1 MQLQIPRLTSSL
13 REPFDVDRAYLQR
26 KIILQSHKSR
36 SSANSLEESDLAKKI
51 VYGWDEASFEVRQAY
66 KQFAG
71 AVGELIDG
79 EVVSEEFCE
88 VALAVYHLFGKPA
101 EEDNNGRR
109 FTEKK
114 LELQKLL
121 DHAISDASLQKVAS
135 LAHRLSLL
143 QSNNEIRDRFVP
155 GNQVNGSA
163 DDVEFGANLVFRPPA
178 RFVVDV
184 SLEDG
189 ELWGEESALPFSL
202 LQEGGYDCSDTTKY
216 DSTADGKH
224 FDLRWLRNEC
234 DKIVKGSTSQLPQ
247 DELAMAICRVLDSE
261 KHGDEIAG
269 DLLDLVGE
277 GAFETVQD
285 LVSFIMLDAVG
296 VCSDCVGIDV
306 EVCSNCIG
314 KFLLPSQHR
323 KELVDAVHHGL
334 LVVKSDK
341 TATNSQSR
349 MPSYGTQVTVQT
361 ESERQIDKLRRKE
374 EKRSR
379 RGADYGLEDDFSAT
393 SFSSLLQASE
403 KRSPFDDLIGSGEG
417 SAATA
422 LPQGTVRKHYKGYE
436 EVIIPPTPTAPMK
449 PGEKLIEIKELDEIA
464 QAAFHGYKSLNRI
477 QSRIFQTTYH
487 TNENILVCAP
497 TGAGKTNIAMI
508 AVLHEIGQHFKDGYL
523 HKDEFKI
530 VYVAPMKALAAEV
543 TSTFSHRL
551 SPLNVTVKELTGDM
565 QLSKSELEETQM
577 IVTTPEKWDVITR
590 KSSDMS
596 LSKLVKLLI
605 IDEVHLLNDDRG
617 PVIEALVA
625 RTLRQV
631 ESTQTM
637 IRIVGL
643 SATLP
648 NYLEVAQFLRVNPDA
663 GLFFFDS
670 SYRPVPLAQQYIGI
684 SEHNFQARTNLLN
697 EICYNKVVDS
707 LRHGHQAM
715 VFVHSRKDT
724 GKTADKLVELA
735 QKNDELELFMND
747 THPQF
752 ELIKREVLKSRNKQ
766 VVQLFEHGIGVHHAG
781 MLRTD
786 RGLTERLFS
795 GGLLKVLVCTA
806 TLAWGVNLPAH
817 TVVIKGTQLYDAKAG
832 GWRDLGMLD
841 VMQIFGRAGR
851 PQFDKSGE
859 GIIITTHEKL
869 SYYLRLLTSQLPIES
884 QFISSLRDNLN
895 AEVVLGTV
903 TNVKEACAWLGYT
916 YLFIRMKMNPLAYG
930 IGWDEVIAD
939 PSLTSKQRS
948 LVADAARALDKA
960 KMMRFDEKSGNF
972 YCTELGRI
980 ASHFY
985 IRYSSVET
993 YNEMLRRHM
1002 NDSEVI
1008 DMVAHSSEFENIVVR
1023 DEEQNELENMVRTS
1037 CPLEV
1042 KGGPTNKHGKVS
1054 ILIQLYISRGSID
1067 SFSLISDAAY
1077 ISASLA
1083 RIMRALFEICLR
1095 RGWCEMSSFMLDYCK
1110 AVDRQIWPHQH
1121 PLRQFDKDI
1130 SPEILRKLEER
1141 GADLD
1146 RLLEM
1151 EEKDIGALIRY
1162 APGGRFLR
1170 VIWIEIS
1177 QVDLLIAPD
1186 FIWKDR
1192 FHGAA
1197 QHWWILVEDSEND
1210 HIYHSELFTLT
1221 KRMARAEPQK
1231 LSFTV
1236 PIFEPHPPQYYI
1248 RAVSDSWM
1256 HAEALYTISFHN
1268 LQLPEGRTS
1277 HTELLDLKPL
1287 PVTALGNKTYEALYK
1302 FSHFNPIQTQSFH
1315 VLYHMEENILL
1326 GAPTGSGKTISAELA
1341 MLHLFN
1347 TQPDMKVIYIAP
1359 LKAIVRERMND
1370 WRKRLV
1376 SQLGKK
1382 MVEMTGDYTPDLM
1395 ALLSADIIISTPE
1408 KWDGISRNWHSRSY
1422 VTKVGLMILDEIHLL
1437 GADRGPILEVQQGW
1451 WRKKR
1456 VRRGSP
1462 ETGEGLVSV
1471 AETDEG
1477 WRGVQKADRFR
1488 RRLIQGRN
1496 SKNTGPAKMPET
1508 GEGPASVAGDRRRPV
1523 IVSRMRY
1530 ISSQTERAVRFVG
1543 LSTAL
1548 ANAHDLADWLGV
1560 GEIGLFNFKPSVR
1573 PVPLEV
1579 HIQAKFLSSY
1589 YVMNEMLLPPV
1600 NSTITSYM
1608 TIIKCLESI
1617 TFIQG
1622 YPGKFY
1628 CPRMN
1633 SMNKPTYAA
1642 ICTHSP
1648 AKPVLIFVSS
1658 RRQTRLTALDLIQ
1671 FAASDEQPRQFLSV
1685 SEETLQMILSQVTDQ
1700 NLRHTLQFGI
1710 GLHHAGL
1717 NDKDRSLV
1725 EELFANNKIQAIINL
1740 LKNLSFLFG
1749 KNVLVCTSTLA
1760 WGVNLPA
1767 HLVIIKGTEFYDAK
1781 AKRYVDFPI
1790 TDILQMMGRAGRPQY
1805 DQHGKAVILVH
1816 DPKKSFYKKFLY
1828 EPFPVES
1835 SLREQL
1841 HNHINAEIVSGTIC
1855 HKEDAIHYLTWTYLF
1870 RRLMVNPAYY
1880 GLEDTGPGIV
1890 SSYLSSLVQ
1899 NTFEDLEDSG
1909 CVKMNE
1915 DSVEPM
1921 MLGSIASQYYLKYM
1935 TVSMFGSNIG
1945 PDTSLEV
1952 FLHILSGSS
1961 EYDELPVRHNE
1972 AHFSQ
1977 LELPITDYVTD
1988 LKSVLDQSIRIIQ
2001 AMIDICAN
2009 SGWLSS
2015 TITCMHLL
2023 QMVMQGLWFGSNTS
2037 LWMLPCMTD
2046 DLVGSLS
2053 RRGISN
2059 VQQLLDLPRSNLP
2072 ALIGSSNASR
2082 LYQDLDHFPRVQVRL
2097 KLQKKNPDDG
2107 KAMTLNIRLEKM
2119 NSHRK
2124 TSRAFTPR
2132 FPKLKD
2138 EAWWLVLGNTSTSEL
2153 YALKRVSFSDR
2164 LATHMEL
2171 PSTPNTIQGMK
2182 LILVSDCYLGFEQEH
2197 SMEELVEP

>member
-1 MQLQIPRLTSSL
+1 M
-13 REPFDVDRAYLQR
+13 
-26 KIILQSHKSR
+26 
-36 SSANSLEESDLAKKI
+36 
-51 VYGWDEASFEVRQAY
+51 
-66 KQFAG
+66 
-71 AVGELIDG
+71 ELIDG
-79 EVVSEEFCE
+79 EVQSEEFRE
-88 VALAVYHLFGKPA
+88 VALNVYRIFG
-101 EEDNNGRR
+101 EEESADSN
-109 FTEKK
+109 FTQKK
-114 LELQKLL
+114 SKLQKLIG
-121 DHAISDASLQKVAS
+121 HAVSDARLQKVAALS
-135 LAHRLSLL
+135 QRLYGL
-143 QSNNEIRDRFVP
+143 QPRNSGAALIVESHVI
-155 GNQVNGSA
+155 GSG
-163 DDVEFGANLVFRPPA
+163 DDLEFGADLAFQAPA
-178 RFVVDV
+178 RFLVDT

-189 ELWGEESALPFSL
+189 EMLGEESAAPLSMFHDGWYDHGDPGQNHSTTD
-202 LQEGGYDCSDTTKY
+202 GGN
-216 DSTADGKH
+216 
-224 FDLRWLRNEC
+224 FDLSWLRDAC
-234 DKIVKGSTSQLPQ
+234 DQIVGESTSQLSQ
-247 DELAMAICRVLDSE
+247 DDLPMAICRVLDSDKPGE
-261 KHGDEIAG
+261 EIAG
-269 DLLDLVGE
+269 DLLDLVGD
-277 GAFETVQD
+277 GAFEIVQD
-285 LVSFIMLDAVG
+285 L
-296 VCSDCVGIDV
+296 
-306 EVCSNCIG
+306 
-314 KFLLPSQHR
+314 LLHR
-323 KELVDAVHHGL
+323 KELVDAIHRGL
-334 LVVKSDK
+334 SLLKSDK
-341 TATNSQSR
+341 TASNTQSR
-349 MPSYGTQVTVQT
+349 MPSYGTQVTIQT
-361 ESERQIDKLRRKE
+361 ESAKQIDKLRRKE
-374 EKRSR
+374 EKRNR
-379 RGADYGLEDDFSAT
+379 RGTEHGVESDVSVA

-403 KRSPFDDLIGSGEG
+403 RKNPFDNLIGLGPGPHSL
-417 SAATA
+417 SVTA

-436 EVIIPPTPTAPMK
+436 EVIIPPTPTTEMK
-449 PGEKLIEIKELDEIA
+449 PGEKLIEIKELDDFA

-477 QSRIFQTTYH
+477 QSWIFQTVYY

-508 AVLHEIGQHFKDGYL
+508 SVLHEIGQHFKDGYL

-551 SPLNVTVKELTGDM
+551 SPLNMTVRELTGDM

-596 LSKLVKLLI
+596 LSMLVKLLI

-648 NYLEVAQFLRVNPDA
+648 NYLEVAQFLRVSPET

-684 SEHNFQARTNLLN
+684 SEQNFAARNDLLN
-697 EICYNKVVDS
+697 EICYKKVVDS
-707 LRHGHQAM
+707 LKQGHQAM

-724 GKTADKLVELA
+724 AKTAEKLVELA
-735 QKNDELELFMND
+735 RNNEDLELFRND
-747 THPQF
+747 EHPQF
-752 ELIKREVLKSRNKQ
+752 ALFKKEVIKSRNKDL
-766 VVQLFEHGIGVHHAG
+766 VELFGSGVGVHHAG
-781 MLRTD
+781 MLRAD

-817 TVVIKGTQLYDAKAG
+817 TVVIKGTQLYDPKAG

-859 GIIITTHEKL
+859 GIIITSHDKL
-869 SYYLRLLTSQLPIES
+869 AYYLRLLTSQLPIES
-884 QFISSLRDNLN
+884 QFISSLKDNLN
-895 AEVVLGTV
+895 AEVALGTV

-916 YLFIRMKMNPLAYG
+916 YLFIRMRQNPLAYG
-930 IGWDEVIAD
+930 IGWDEVIED
-939 PSLTSKQRS
+939 PSLSLKQRA
-948 LVADAARALDKA
+948 LVTDAARALDKA

-985 IRYSSVET
+985 IQYSSVET
-993 YNEMLRRHM
+993 YNELLRRHM

-1023 DEEQNELENMVRTS
+1023 EEEQNELEMLLRSS

-1042 KGGPTNKHGKVS
+1042 RGGPSNKHGKIS

-1067 SFSLISDAAY
+1067 TFSLVSDASY

-1095 RGWCEMSSFMLDYCK
+1095 RGWSEMSLFMLEYCK

-1121 PLRQFDKDI
+1121 PLRQFDKDL
-1130 SPEILRKLEER
+1130 SAEILRKLEER
-1141 GADLD
+1141 GYDLD
-1146 RLLEM
+1146 HLQEM
-1151 EEKDIGALIRY
+1151 EEKDIGTLIRY
-1162 APGGRFLR
+1162 APGGRLVKQYLGYFPLIQLSATVSPITR
-1170 VIWIEIS
+1170 TVLKL
-1177 QVDLLIAPD
+1177 DLLIIPE

-1197 QHWWILVEDSEND
+1197 QRWWILVEDSEND
-1210 HIYHSELFTLT
+1210 HIYHSELLTLT
-1221 KRMARAEPQK
+1221 KRMIRGEPHK

-1248 RAVSDSWM
+1248 RAVSDSWL
-1256 HAEALYTISFHN
+1256 HAESFYTISFHN
-1268 LQLPEGRTS
+1268 LALPEARTS

-1287 PVTALGNKTYEALYK
+1287 PVTSLGNKTYEALYS
-1302 FSHFNPIQTQSFH
+1302 FSHFNPIQTQIFH
-1315 VLYHMEENILL
+1315 ILYHSDNNVLL
-1326 GAPTGSGKTISAELA
+1326 GAPTGSGKTIAAELA
-1341 MLHLFN
+1341 MLRLFN

-1370 WRKRLV
+1370 WRKHLV
-1376 SQLGKK
+1376 SQLGKQ

-1422 VTKVGLMILDEIHLL
+1422 VTKVGLVILDEIHLL
-1437 GADRGPILEVQQGW
+1437 GADRGPILE
-1451 WRKKR
+1451 
-1456 VRRGSP
+1456 
-1462 ETGEGLVSV
+1462 
-1471 AETDEG
+1471 
-1477 WRGVQKADRFR
+1477 
-1488 RRLIQGRN
+1488 
-1496 SKNTGPAKMPET
+1496 
-1508 GEGPASVAGDRRRPV
+1508 V

-1548 ANAHDLADWLGV
+1548 ANASDLADWLGV

-1579 HIQAKFLSSY
+1579 HIQ
-1589 YVMNEMLLPPV
+1589 
-1600 NSTITSYM
+1600 
-1608 TIIKCLESI
+1608 
-1617 TFIQG
+1617 G
-1622 YPGKFY
+1622 YPGKYY

-1633 SMNKPTYAA
+1633 SMNKPAYAA

-1648 AKPVLIFVSS
+1648 TKPVIIFVSS

-1671 FAASDEQPRQFLSV
+1671 FAASDEHPRQFLTMT
-1685 SEETLQMILSQVTDQ
+1685 EEVLQMVLSQVTDQ

-1717 NDKDRSLV
+1717 NERDRSLV
-1725 EELFANNKIQAIINL
+1725 EELFANNKIQ
-1740 LKNLSFLFG
+1740 
-1749 KNVLVCTSTLA
+1749 VLVCTSTLA

-1767 HLVIIKGTEFYDAK
+1767 HLVIIKGTEYYDGK
-1781 AKRYVDFPI
+1781 AKRYADFPI

-1816 DPKKSFYKKFLY
+1816 EPKKSFYKKFLY

-1841 HNHINAEIVSGTIC
+1841 HEHINAEIVTGTIC
-1855 HKEDAIHYLTWTYLF
+1855 HKEDAMHYLTWTYLF

-1880 GLEDTGPGIV
+1880 GLENAEAETLN
-1890 SSYLSSLVQ
+1890 SYLSRLVQ
-1899 NTFEDLEDSG
+1899 TTFEDLEDSG
-1909 CVKMNE
+1909 CIKMDEEN
-1915 DSVEPM
+1915 VESM
-1921 MLGSIASQYYLKYM
+1921 VLGTIASQYYLSYM

-1945 PDTSLEV
+1945 PDTSLEM
-1952 FLHILSGSS
+1952 FLHILSGAS

-1972 AHFSQ
+1972 ENYNEALSGRVRYMVDKNGLDDPHVKANLLFQAHFSQ
-1977 LELPITDYVTD
+1977 LELPISDYVTD

-2009 SGWLSS
+2009 SGWLSAS
-2015 TITCMHLL
+2015 VNCMHLM
-2023 QMVMQGLWFGSNTS
+2023 QMVMQGLWFDKDSS
-2037 LWMLPCMTD
+2037 LWMLPCMNE
-2046 DLVGSLS
+2046 DLLQSL
-2053 RRGISN
+2053 RKGGIST
-2059 VQQLLDLPRSNLP
+2059 VQQLLDLPGAPLQ
-2072 ALIGSSNASR
+2072 AMIGNFPASR
-2082 LYQDLDHFPRVQVRL
+2082 FYQDLQNFPCIRMKLRVEKKDIDGRKSLSL
-2097 KLQKKNPDDG
+2097 KIK
-2107 KAMTLNIRLEKM
+2107 LEKT
-2119 NSHRK
+2119 NRK
-2124 TSRAFTPR
+2124 QNRSRAFTPR

-2153 YALKRVSFSDR
+2153 FALKRVSFTDH
-2164 LATHMEL
+2164 LVTHMEL
-2171 PSTPNTIQGMK
+2171 PSTLTSVQGMK
-2182 LILVSDCYLGFEQEH
+2182 LMLVSDCYIGFEQEH
-2197 SMEELVEP
+2197 SVEELIKSQQTEAGD

>member
-1 MQLQIPRLTSSL
+1 M
-13 REPFDVDRAYLQR
+13 
-26 KIILQSHKSR
+26 
-36 SSANSLEESDLAKKI
+36 
-51 VYGWDEASFEVRQAY
+51 
-66 KQFAG
+66 
-71 AVGELIDG
+71 ELIDG
-79 EVVSEEFCE
+79 EVQSEEFRE
-88 VALAVYHLFGKPA
+88 VALNAYRIFG
-101 EEDNNGRR
+101 EEESADSN
-109 FTEKK
+109 FTQKK
-114 LELQKLL
+114 SKLQKLIG
-121 DHAISDASLQKVAS
+121 HAVSDARLQKVAALS
-135 LAHRLSLL
+135 QRLYGL
-143 QSNNEIRDRFVP
+143 QPRNSGAALIVESH
-155 GNQVNGSA
+155 VNGSG
-163 DDVEFGANLVFRPPA
+163 DDLEFGADLAFQAPA
-178 RFVVDV
+178 RFLVDT

-189 ELWGEESALPFSL
+189 ELLGEESAAPLSMFHDGWYDHGDPGQNHSTTD
-202 LQEGGYDCSDTTKY
+202 GGN
-216 DSTADGKH
+216 
-224 FDLRWLRNEC
+224 FDLSWLRDAC
-234 DKIVKGSTSQLPQ
+234 DQIVGESTSQLSQ
-247 DELAMAICRVLDSE
+247 DDLPMAICRVLDSDKPGE
-261 KHGDEIAG
+261 EIAG
-269 DLLDLVGE
+269 DLLDLVGDS
-277 GAFETVQD
+277 AFEIVQD
-285 LVSFIMLDAVG
+285 LIL
-296 VCSDCVGIDV
+296 
-306 EVCSNCIG
+306 
-314 KFLLPSQHR
+314 HR
-323 KELVDAVHHGL
+323 KELVDAIHRGL
-334 LVVKSDK
+334 SLLKSDK
-341 TATNSQSR
+341 TASNSQSR
-349 MPSYGTQVTVQT
+349 MPSYGTQVTIQT
-361 ESERQIDKLRRKE
+361 ESAKQIDKLRRKE
-374 EKRSR
+374 EKRNR
-379 RGADYGLEDDFSAT
+379 RGTEHGVESDVAVA

-403 KRSPFDDLIGSGEG
+403 RKNPFDNLIGSGPG
-417 SAATA
+417 PHSLSVTA

-436 EVIIPPTPTAPMK
+436 EVIIPPTPTTEMK
-449 PGEKLIEIKELDEIA
+449 PGEKLIEIKELDDFA

-477 QSRIFQTTYH
+477 QSWIFQTVYY

-508 AVLHEIGQHFKDGYL
+508 SVLHEIGQHFKDGYL

-551 SPLNVTVKELTGDM
+551 SPLNMTVRELTGDM

-596 LSKLVKLLI
+596 LSMLVKLLI

-648 NYLEVAQFLRVNPDA
+648 NYLEVAQFLRVSPET

-684 SEHNFQARTNLLN
+684 SEQNFAARKDLLN
-697 EICYNKVVDS
+697 EICYKKVVDS
-707 LRHGHQAM
+707 LKQGHQAM

-724 GKTADKLVELA
+724 AKTAEKLVELA
-735 QKNDELELFMND
+735 RNNEDVELFRNDE
-747 THPQF
+747 HPQF
-752 ELIKREVLKSRNKQ
+752 ALFKKEVMKSRNKDL
-766 VVQLFEHGIGVHHAG
+766 VELFGSGVGVHHAG
-781 MLRTD
+781 MLRAD

-817 TVVIKGTQLYDAKAG
+817 TVVIKGTQLYDPKAG

-859 GIIITTHEKL
+859 GIIITSHEKL
-869 SYYLRLLTSQLPIES
+869 AYYLRLLTCQLPIES
-884 QFISSLRDNLN
+884 QFISSLKDNLN
-895 AEVVLGTV
+895 AEVALGTV

-916 YLFIRMKMNPLAYG
+916 YLFIRMRQNPLAYG
-930 IGWDEVIAD
+930 IGWDEVIED
-939 PSLTSKQRS
+939 PSLSLKQRA
-948 LVADAARALDKA
+948 LVTDAARALDKA

-985 IRYSSVET
+985 IQYSSVET
-993 YNEMLRRHM
+993 YNELLRRHM

-1023 DEEQNELENMVRTS
+1023 EEEQNELEMLLRSS

-1042 KGGPTNKHGKVS
+1042 RGGPSNKHGKIS

-1067 SFSLISDAAY
+1067 TFSLVSDASY

-1095 RGWCEMSSFMLDYCK
+1095 RGWSEMSLFMLEYCK

-1121 PLRQFDKDI
+1121 PLRQFDKDL
-1130 SPEILRKLEER
+1130 SAEILRKLEER
-1141 GADLD
+1141 GSDLD
-1146 RLLEM
+1146 HLQEM
-1151 EEKDIGALIRY
+1151 EEKDIGTLIRY
-1162 APGGRFLR
+1162 APGGRLVKQYLGYFPRIQLSATVSPITR
-1170 VIWIEIS
+1170 TVLKL
-1177 QVDLLIAPD
+1177 DLLIIPE

-1197 QHWWILVEDSEND
+1197 QRWWILVEDSEND
-1210 HIYHSELFTLT
+1210 HIYHSELLTLT
-1221 KRMARAEPQK
+1221 KRMIRGEPHK

-1248 RAVSDSWM
+1248 RAVSDSWL
-1256 HAEALYTISFHN
+1256 HAESFYTISFHN
-1268 LQLPEGRTS
+1268 LALPEARTS

-1287 PVTALGNKTYEALYK
+1287 PVTSLGNNTYEALYS
-1302 FSHFNPIQTQSFH
+1302 FSHFNPIQTQIFH
-1315 VLYHMEENILL
+1315 ILYHSDNNVLL
-1326 GAPTGSGKTISAELA
+1326 GAPTGSGKTIAAELA
-1341 MLHLFN
+1341 MLRLFS

-1370 WRKRLV
+1370 WRKHLV
-1376 SQLGKK
+1376 SQLGKQ

-1422 VTKVGLMILDEIHLL
+1422 VTKVGLVILDEIHLL
-1437 GADRGPILEVQQGW
+1437 GADRGPILE
-1451 WRKKR
+1451 
-1456 VRRGSP
+1456 
-1462 ETGEGLVSV
+1462 
-1471 AETDEG
+1471 
-1477 WRGVQKADRFR
+1477 
-1488 RRLIQGRN
+1488 
-1496 SKNTGPAKMPET
+1496 
-1508 GEGPASVAGDRRRPV
+1508 V

-1548 ANAHDLADWLGV
+1548 ANASDLADWLGV

-1579 HIQAKFLSSY
+1579 HIQ
-1589 YVMNEMLLPPV
+1589 
-1600 NSTITSYM
+1600 
-1608 TIIKCLESI
+1608 
-1617 TFIQG
+1617 G
-1622 YPGKFY
+1622 YPGKYY

-1633 SMNKPTYAA
+1633 SMNKPAYAA

-1648 AKPVLIFVSS
+1648 TKPVIIFVSS

-1671 FAASDEQPRQFLSV
+1671 FAASDEHPRQFLSMT
-1685 SEETLQMILSQVTDQ
+1685 EEVLQMVLSQVTDQ

-1717 NDKDRSLV
+1717 NERDRSLV
-1725 EELFANNKIQAIINL
+1725 EELFANNKIQ
-1740 LKNLSFLFG
+1740 
-1749 KNVLVCTSTLA
+1749 VLVCTSTLA

-1767 HLVIIKGTEFYDAK
+1767 HLVIIKGTEYYDGK

-1816 DPKKSFYKKFLY
+1816 EPKKSFYKKFLY

-1841 HNHINAEIVSGTIC
+1841 HEHINAEIVTGTIC
-1855 HKEDAIHYLTWTYLF
+1855 HKEDAMHYLTWTYLF

-1880 GLEDTGPGIV
+1880 GLENAEAETLN
-1890 SSYLSSLVQ
+1890 SYLSRLVQ
-1899 NTFEDLEDSG
+1899 TTFEDLEDSG
-1909 CVKMNE
+1909 CIKMDEEN
-1915 DSVEPM
+1915 VESM
-1921 MLGSIASQYYLKYM
+1921 VLGTIASQYYLSYM

-1945 PDTSLEV
+1945 PDTSLEM
-1952 FLHILSGSS
+1952 FLHILSGAS

-1972 AHFSQ
+1972 ENYNEALSGRVRYMVDKNGLDDPHVKANLLFQAHFSQ
-1977 LELPITDYVTD
+1977 LELPISDYVTD

-2009 SGWLSS
+2009 SGWLSAS
-2015 TITCMHLL
+2015 VNCMHLL
-2023 QMVMQGLWFGSNTS
+2023 QMVMQGLWFDKDSS
-2037 LWMLPCMTD
+2037 LWMLPCMNE
-2046 DLVGSLS
+2046 DLQQSL
-2053 RRGISN
+2053 RKRGIST
-2059 VQQLLDLPRSNLP
+2059 VQQLLDLPGATLQ
-2072 ALIGSSNASR
+2072 AMIGNFPASR
-2082 LYQDLDHFPRVQVRL
+2082 FYQDLQNFPCIRMKLRVEKKDIDGRKSLAL
-2097 KLQKKNPDDG
+2097 KIK
-2107 KAMTLNIRLEKM
+2107 LEKT
-2119 NSHRK
+2119 NRK
-2124 TSRAFTPR
+2124 QNRSRAFTPR

-2153 YALKRVSFSDR
+2153 YALKRVSFTDH
-2164 LATHMEL
+2164 LVTHMEL
-2171 PSTPNTIQGMK
+2171 PSTLTSVQGMK
-2182 LILVSDCYLGFEQEH
+2182 LMLVSDCYVGFEQEH
-2197 SMEELVEP
+2197 SVEELIKSQQTEAGD

>member
-1 MQLQIPRLTSSL
+1 M
-13 REPFDVDRAYLQR
+13 
-26 KIILQSHKSR
+26 
-36 SSANSLEESDLAKKI
+36 
-51 VYGWDEASFEVRQAY
+51 
-66 KQFAG
+66 
-71 AVGELIDG
+71 ELIDG
-79 EVVSEEFCE
+79 EVQSEEFRE
-88 VALAVYHLFGKPA
+88 VALNAYRIFG
-101 EEDNNGRR
+101 EEESADSN
-109 FTEKK
+109 FTQKK
-114 LELQKLL
+114 SKLQKLIG
-121 DHAISDASLQKVAS
+121 HAVSDARLQKVAALS
-135 LAHRLSLL
+135 QRLYGL
-143 QSNNEIRDRFVP
+143 QPRNSGAALIVESH
-155 GNQVNGSA
+155 VNGSG
-163 DDVEFGANLVFRPPA
+163 DDLEFGADLAFQAPA
-178 RFVVDV
+178 RFLVDT

-189 ELWGEESALPFSL
+189 ELLGEESAAPLSMFHDGWYDHGDPGQNHSTTD
-202 LQEGGYDCSDTTKY
+202 GGN
-216 DSTADGKH
+216 
-224 FDLRWLRNEC
+224 FDLSWLRDAC
-234 DKIVKGSTSQLPQ
+234 DQIVGESTSQLSQ
-247 DELAMAICRVLDSE
+247 DDLPMAICRVLDSDKPGE
-261 KHGDEIAG
+261 EIAG
-269 DLLDLVGE
+269 DLLDLVGDS
-277 GAFETVQD
+277 AFEIVQD
-285 LVSFIMLDAVG
+285 LIL
-296 VCSDCVGIDV
+296 
-306 EVCSNCIG
+306 
-314 KFLLPSQHR
+314 HR
-323 KELVDAVHHGL
+323 KELVDAIHRGL
-334 LVVKSDK
+334 SLLKSDK
-341 TATNSQSR
+341 TASNSQSR
-349 MPSYGTQVTVQT
+349 MPSYGTQVTIQT
-361 ESERQIDKLRRKE
+361 ESAKQIDKLRRKE
-374 EKRSR
+374 EKRNR
-379 RGADYGLEDDFSAT
+379 RGTEHGVESDVAVA

-403 KRSPFDDLIGSGEG
+403 RKNPFDNLIGSGPG
-417 SAATA
+417 PHSLSVTA

-436 EVIIPPTPTAPMK
+436 EVIIPPTPTTEMK
-449 PGEKLIEIKELDEIA
+449 PGEKLIEIKELDDFA

-477 QSRIFQTTYH
+477 QSWIFQTVYY

-508 AVLHEIGQHFKDGYL
+508 SVLHEIGQHFKDGYL

-551 SPLNVTVKELTGDM
+551 SPLNMTVRELTGDM

-596 LSKLVKLLI
+596 LSMLVKLLI

-648 NYLEVAQFLRVNPDA
+648 NYLEVAQFLRVSPET

-684 SEHNFQARTNLLN
+684 SEQNFAARKDLLN
-697 EICYNKVVDS
+697 EICYKKVVDS
-707 LRHGHQAM
+707 LKQGHQAM

-724 GKTADKLVELA
+724 AKTAEKLVELA
-735 QKNDELELFMND
+735 RNNEDVELFRNDE
-747 THPQF
+747 HPQF
-752 ELIKREVLKSRNKQ
+752 ALFKKEVMKSRNKDL
-766 VVQLFEHGIGVHHAG
+766 VELFGSGVGVHHAG
-781 MLRTD
+781 MLRAD

-817 TVVIKGTQLYDAKAG
+817 TVVIKGTQLYDPKAG

-859 GIIITTHEKL
+859 GIIITSHEKL
-869 SYYLRLLTSQLPIES
+869 AYYLRLLTCQLPIES
-884 QFISSLRDNLN
+884 QFISSLKDNLN
-895 AEVVLGTV
+895 AEVALGTV

-916 YLFIRMKMNPLAYG
+916 YLFIRMRQNPLAYG
-930 IGWDEVIAD
+930 IGWDEVIED
-939 PSLTSKQRS
+939 PSLSLKQRA
-948 LVADAARALDKA
+948 LVTDAARALDKA

-985 IRYSSVET
+985 IQYSSVET
-993 YNEMLRRHM
+993 YNELLRRHM

-1023 DEEQNELENMVRTS
+1023 EEEQNELEMLLRSS

-1042 KGGPTNKHGKVS
+1042 RGGPSNKHGKIS

-1067 SFSLISDAAY
+1067 TFSLVSDASY

-1095 RGWCEMSSFMLDYCK
+1095 RGWSEMSLFMLEYCK

-1121 PLRQFDKDI
+1121 PLRQFDKDL
-1130 SPEILRKLEER
+1130 SAEILRKLEER
-1141 GADLD
+1141 GSDLD
-1146 RLLEM
+1146 HLQEM
-1151 EEKDIGALIRY
+1151 EEKDIGTLIRY
-1162 APGGRFLR
+1162 APGGRLVKQYLGYFPRIQLSATVSPITR
-1170 VIWIEIS
+1170 TVLKL
-1177 QVDLLIAPD
+1177 DLLIIPE

-1197 QHWWILVEDSEND
+1197 QRWWILVEDSEND
-1210 HIYHSELFTLT
+1210 HIYHSELLTLT
-1221 KRMARAEPQK
+1221 KRMIRGEPHK

-1248 RAVSDSWM
+1248 RAVSDSWL
-1256 HAEALYTISFHN
+1256 HAESFYTISFHN
-1268 LQLPEGRTS
+1268 LALPEARTS

-1287 PVTALGNKTYEALYK
+1287 PVTSLGNNTYEALYS
-1302 FSHFNPIQTQSFH
+1302 FSHFNPIQTQIFH
-1315 VLYHMEENILL
+1315 ILYHSDNNVLL
-1326 GAPTGSGKTISAELA
+1326 GAPTGSGKTIAAELA
-1341 MLHLFN
+1341 MLRLFS

-1370 WRKRLV
+1370 WRKHLV
-1376 SQLGKK
+1376 SQLGKQ

-1422 VTKVGLMILDEIHLL
+1422 VTKVGLVILDEIHLL
-1437 GADRGPILEVQQGW
+1437 GADRGPILE
-1451 WRKKR
+1451 
-1456 VRRGSP
+1456 
-1462 ETGEGLVSV
+1462 
-1471 AETDEG
+1471 
-1477 WRGVQKADRFR
+1477 
-1488 RRLIQGRN
+1488 
-1496 SKNTGPAKMPET
+1496 
-1508 GEGPASVAGDRRRPV
+1508 V

-1548 ANAHDLADWLGV
+1548 ANASDLADWLGV

-1579 HIQAKFLSSY
+1579 HIQ
-1589 YVMNEMLLPPV
+1589 
-1600 NSTITSYM
+1600 
-1608 TIIKCLESI
+1608 
-1617 TFIQG
+1617 G
-1622 YPGKFY
+1622 YPGKYY

-1633 SMNKPTYAA
+1633 SMNKPAYAA

-1648 AKPVLIFVSS
+1648 TKPVIIFVSS

-1671 FAASDEQPRQFLSV
+1671 FAASDEHPRQFLSMT
-1685 SEETLQMILSQVTDQ
+1685 EEVLQMVLSQVTDQ

-1717 NDKDRSLV
+1717 NERDRSLV
-1725 EELFANNKIQAIINL
+1725 EELFANNKIQ
-1740 LKNLSFLFG
+1740 
-1749 KNVLVCTSTLA
+1749 VLVCTSTLA

-1767 HLVIIKGTEFYDAK
+1767 HLVIIKGTEYYDGK

-1816 DPKKSFYKKFLY
+1816 EPKKSFYKKFLY

-1841 HNHINAEIVSGTIC
+1841 HEHINAEIVTGTIC
-1855 HKEDAIHYLTWTYLF
+1855 HKEDAMHYLTWTYLF

-1880 GLEDTGPGIV
+1880 GLENAEAETLN
-1890 SSYLSSLVQ
+1890 SFLSRLVQ
-1899 NTFEDLEDSG
+1899 TTFEDLEDSG
-1909 CVKMNE
+1909 CIKMDEEN
-1915 DSVEPM
+1915 VESM
-1921 MLGSIASQYYLKYM
+1921 VLGTIASQYYLSYM

-1945 PDTSLEV
+1945 PDTSLEM
-1952 FLHILSGSS
+1952 FLHILSGAS

-1972 AHFSQ
+1972 ENYNEALSGRVRYMVDKNGLDDPHVKANLLFQAHFSQ
-1977 LELPITDYVTD
+1977 LELPISDYVTD

-2009 SGWLSS
+2009 SGWLSAS
-2015 TITCMHLL
+2015 VNCMHLL
-2023 QMVMQGLWFGSNTS
+2023 QMVMQGLWFDKDSS
-2037 LWMLPCMTD
+2037 LWMLPCMNE
-2046 DLVGSLS
+2046 DLQQSL
-2053 RRGISN
+2053 RKRGIST
-2059 VQQLLDLPRSNLP
+2059 VQQLLDLPGATLQ
-2072 ALIGSSNASR
+2072 AMIGNFPASR
-2082 LYQDLDHFPRVQVRL
+2082 FYQDLQNFPCIRMKLRVEKKDIDGRKSLAL
-2097 KLQKKNPDDG
+2097 KIK
-2107 KAMTLNIRLEKM
+2107 LEKT
-2119 NSHRK
+2119 NRK
-2124 TSRAFTPR
+2124 QNRSRAFTPR

-2153 YALKRVSFSDR
+2153 YALKRVSFTDH
-2164 LATHMEL
+2164 LVTHMEL
-2171 PSTPNTIQGMK
+2171 PSTLTSVQGMK
-2182 LILVSDCYLGFEQEH
+2182 LMLVSDCYIGFEQEH
-2197 SMEELVEP
+2197 SVEELIKSQQTEAGD

>member
-1 MQLQIPRLTSSL
+1 M
-13 REPFDVDRAYLQR
+13 
-26 KIILQSHKSR
+26 
-36 SSANSLEESDLAKKI
+36 
-51 VYGWDEASFEVRQAY
+51 
-66 KQFAG
+66 
-71 AVGELIDG
+71 ELIDG
-79 EVVSEEFCE
+79 EVQSEEFRE
-88 VALAVYHLFGKPA
+88 VALNVYRIFG
-101 EEDNNGRR
+101 EEESADSN
-109 FTEKK
+109 FTQKK
-114 LELQKLL
+114 SKLQKLIG
-121 DHAISDASLQKVAS
+121 HAVSDARLQKVAALS
-135 LAHRLSLL
+135 QRLYGL
-143 QSNNEIRDRFVP
+143 QPRNSGAALIVESH
-155 GNQVNGSA
+155 VNGSG
-163 DDVEFGANLVFRPPA
+163 DDLEFGADLAFQAPA
-178 RFVVDV
+178 RFLVDT

-189 ELWGEESALPFSL
+189 ELLGEESAAPLSMFHDGWYDHGDPGQNHSTTD
-202 LQEGGYDCSDTTKY
+202 GGN
-216 DSTADGKH
+216 
-224 FDLRWLRNEC
+224 FDLSWLRDAC
-234 DKIVKGSTSQLPQ
+234 DQIVGESTSQLSQ
-247 DELAMAICRVLDSE
+247 DDLPMAICRVLDSDKPGE
-261 KHGDEIAG
+261 EIAG
-269 DLLDLVGE
+269 DLLDLVGDS
-277 GAFETVQD
+277 AFEIVQD
-285 LVSFIMLDAVG
+285 LIL
-296 VCSDCVGIDV
+296 
-306 EVCSNCIG
+306 
-314 KFLLPSQHR
+314 HR
-323 KELVDAVHHGL
+323 KELVDAIHRGL
-334 LVVKSDK
+334 SLLKSDK
-341 TATNSQSR
+341 TASNSQSR
-349 MPSYGTQVTVQT
+349 MPSYGTQVTIQT
-361 ESERQIDKLRRKE
+361 ESAKQIDKLRRKE
-374 EKRSR
+374 EKRNR
-379 RGADYGLEDDFSAT
+379 RGTEHGVESDVAVA

-403 KRSPFDDLIGSGEG
+403 RKNPFDNLIGSGPG
-417 SAATA
+417 PHSLSVTA

-436 EVIIPPTPTAPMK
+436 EVIIPPTPTTEMK
-449 PGEKLIEIKELDEIA
+449 PGEKLIEIKELDDFA

-477 QSRIFQTTYH
+477 QSWIFQTVYY

-508 AVLHEIGQHFKDGYL
+508 SVLHEIGQHFKDGYL

-551 SPLNVTVKELTGDM
+551 SPLNMTVRELTGDM

-596 LSKLVKLLI
+596 LSMLVKLLI

-648 NYLEVAQFLRVNPDA
+648 NYLEVAQFLRVSPET

-684 SEHNFQARTNLLN
+684 SEQNFAARKDLLN
-697 EICYNKVVDS
+697 EICYKKVVDS
-707 LRHGHQAM
+707 LKQGHQAM

-724 GKTADKLVELA
+724 AKTAEKLVELA
-735 QKNDELELFMND
+735 RNNEDVELFRNDE
-747 THPQF
+747 HPQF
-752 ELIKREVLKSRNKQ
+752 ALFKKEVMKSRNKDL
-766 VVQLFEHGIGVHHAG
+766 VELFGSGVGVHHAG
-781 MLRTD
+781 MLRAD

-817 TVVIKGTQLYDAKAG
+817 TVVIKGTQLYDPKAG

-859 GIIITTHEKL
+859 GIIITSHEKL
-869 SYYLRLLTSQLPIES
+869 AYYLRLLTCQLPIES
-884 QFISSLRDNLN
+884 QFISSLKDNLN
-895 AEVVLGTV
+895 AEVALGTV

-916 YLFIRMKMNPLAYG
+916 YLFIRMRQNPLAYG
-930 IGWDEVIAD
+930 IGWDEVIED
-939 PSLTSKQRS
+939 PSLSLKQRA
-948 LVADAARALDKA
+948 LVTDAARALDKA

-985 IRYSSVET
+985 IQYSSVET
-993 YNEMLRRHM
+993 YNELLRRHM

-1023 DEEQNELENMVRTS
+1023 EEEQNELEMLLRSS

-1042 KGGPTNKHGKVS
+1042 RGGPSNKHGKIS

-1067 SFSLISDAAY
+1067 TFSLVSDASY

-1095 RGWCEMSSFMLDYCK
+1095 RGWSEMSLFMLEYCK

-1121 PLRQFDKDI
+1121 PLRQFDKDL
-1130 SPEILRKLEER
+1130 SAEILRKLEER
-1141 GADLD
+1141 GSDLD
-1146 RLLEM
+1146 HLQEM
-1151 EEKDIGALIRY
+1151 EEKDIGTLIRY
-1162 APGGRFLR
+1162 APGGRLVKQYLGYFPRIQLSATVSPITR
-1170 VIWIEIS
+1170 TVLKL
-1177 QVDLLIAPD
+1177 DLLIIPE

-1197 QHWWILVEDSEND
+1197 QRWWILVEDSEND
-1210 HIYHSELFTLT
+1210 HIYHSELLTLT
-1221 KRMARAEPQK
+1221 KRMIRGEPHK

-1248 RAVSDSWM
+1248 RAVSDSWL
-1256 HAEALYTISFHN
+1256 HAESFYTISFHN
-1268 LQLPEGRTS
+1268 LALPEARTS

-1287 PVTALGNKTYEALYK
+1287 PVTSLGNNTYEALYS
-1302 FSHFNPIQTQSFH
+1302 FSHFNPIQTQIFH
-1315 VLYHMEENILL
+1315 ILYHSDNNVLL
-1326 GAPTGSGKTISAELA
+1326 GAPTGSGKTIAAELA
-1341 MLHLFN
+1341 MLRLFS

-1370 WRKRLV
+1370 WRKHLV
-1376 SQLGKK
+1376 SQLGKQ

-1422 VTKVGLMILDEIHLL
+1422 VTKVGLVILDEIHLL
-1437 GADRGPILEVQQGW
+1437 GADRGPILEV
-1451 WRKKR
+1451 
-1456 VRRGSP
+1456 
-1462 ETGEGLVSV
+1462 
-1471 AETDEG
+1471 
-1477 WRGVQKADRFR
+1477 
-1488 RRLIQGRN
+1488 
-1496 SKNTGPAKMPET
+1496 
-1508 GEGPASVAGDRRRPV
+1508 

-1530 ISSQTERAVRFVG
+1530 ISSQTERTVRFVG

-1548 ANAHDLADWLGV
+1548 ANASDLADWLGV

-1579 HIQAKFLSSY
+1579 HIQ
-1589 YVMNEMLLPPV
+1589 
-1600 NSTITSYM
+1600 
-1608 TIIKCLESI
+1608 
-1617 TFIQG
+1617 G
-1622 YPGKFY
+1622 YPGKYY

-1633 SMNKPTYAA
+1633 SMNKPAYAA

-1648 AKPVLIFVSS
+1648 TKPVIIFVSS

-1671 FAASDEQPRQFLSV
+1671 FAASDEHPRQFLSMT
-1685 SEETLQMILSQVTDQ
+1685 EEVLQMVLSQVTDQ

-1717 NDKDRSLV
+1717 NERDRSLV
-1725 EELFANNKIQAIINL
+1725 EELFANNKIQ
-1740 LKNLSFLFG
+1740 
-1749 KNVLVCTSTLA
+1749 VLVCTSTLA

-1767 HLVIIKGTEFYDAK
+1767 HLVIIKGTEYYDGK

-1816 DPKKSFYKKFLY
+1816 EPKKSFYKKFLY

-1841 HNHINAEIVSGTIC
+1841 HEHINAEIVTGTIC
-1855 HKEDAIHYLTWTYLF
+1855 HKEDAMHYLTWTYLF

-1880 GLEDTGPGIV
+1880 GLENAEAETLN
-1890 SSYLSSLVQ
+1890 SYLSRLVQ
-1899 NTFEDLEDSG
+1899 TTFEDLEDSG
-1909 CVKMNE
+1909 CIKMDEEN
-1915 DSVEPM
+1915 VESM
-1921 MLGSIASQYYLKYM
+1921 VLGTIASQYYLSYM

-1945 PDTSLEV
+1945 PDTSLEM
-1952 FLHILSGSS
+1952 FLHILSGAS

-1972 AHFSQ
+1972 ENYNEALSGRVRYMVDKNGLDDPHVKANLLFQAHFSQ
-1977 LELPITDYVTD
+1977 LELPISDYVTD

-2009 SGWLSS
+2009 SGWLSAS
-2015 TITCMHLL
+2015 VNCMHLL
-2023 QMVMQGLWFGSNTS
+2023 QMVMQGLWFDKDSS
-2037 LWMLPCMTD
+2037 LWMLPCMNE
-2046 DLVGSLS
+2046 DLQQSL
-2053 RRGISN
+2053 RKRGIST
-2059 VQQLLDLPRSNLP
+2059 VQQLLDLPGATLQ
-2072 ALIGSSNASR
+2072 AMIGNFPASR
-2082 LYQDLDHFPRVQVRL
+2082 FYQDLQNFPCIRMKLRVEKKDIDGRKSLAL
-2097 KLQKKNPDDG
+2097 KIK
-2107 KAMTLNIRLEKM
+2107 LEKT
-2119 NSHRK
+2119 NRK
-2124 TSRAFTPR
+2124 QNRSRAFTPR

-2153 YALKRVSFSDR
+2153 YALKRVSFTDH
-2164 LATHMEL
+2164 LVTHMEL
-2171 PSTPNTIQGMK
+2171 PSTLTSVQGMK
-2182 LILVSDCYLGFEQEH
+2182 LMLVSDCYVGFEQEH
-2197 SMEELVEP
+2197 SVEELIKSQQTEAGD

>member
-1 MQLQIPRLTSSL
+1 MLFQLPRLTNAL
-13 REPFDVDRAYLQR
+13 REPFDADQAYLHR
-26 KIILQSHKSR
+26 KSILQNLNSR
-36 SSANSLEESDLAKKI
+36 STATSLEESELARKI
-51 VYGWDEASFEVRQAY
+51 VYQWDQASPELRQAY
-66 KQFAG
+66 KQFVG
-71 AVGELIDG
+71 AVVELMKG
-79 EVVSEEFCE
+79 EVVSEEFRE
-88 VALAVYHLFGKPA
+88 VAFSVYRLFSWTVVEG
-101 EEDNNGRR
+101 EEHRSIA
-109 FTEKK
+109 EKK
-114 LELQKLL
+114 LDLQKLVGY
-121 DHAISDASLQKVAS
+121 AVSDSLLSRVAS
-135 LAHRLSLL
+135 LAQRLYEL
-143 QSNNEIRDRFVP
+143 QNYHP
-155 GNQVNGSA
+155 GNETVSLQEMSNGTT
-163 DDVEFGANLVFRPPA
+163 DEVEFGSDLVFRPPA
-178 RFVVDV
+178 RFLIDV
-184 SLEDG
+184 SLEYSDLLV
-189 ELWGEESALPFSL
+189 EQDNAPSSSHES
-202 LQEGGYDCSDTTKY
+202 QYDHGS
-216 DSTADGKH
+216 SNFRESVSGVN
-224 FDLRWLRNEC
+224 FDLSWLRDAC
-234 DKIVKGSTSQLPQ
+234 DKIVRGSTSQLPR

-261 KHGDEIAG
+261 KPGDEIAG
-269 DLLDLVGE
+269 DLLDLVGD

-285 LVSFIMLDAVG
+285 LIM
-296 VCSDCVGIDV
+296 
-306 EVCSNCIG
+306 
-314 KFLLPSQHR
+314 HR
-323 KELVDAVHHGL
+323 KEIVDAVHHGL
-334 LVVKSDK
+334 HALKADK
-341 TATNSQSR
+341 MSPGGQSR
-349 MPSYGTQVTVQT
+349 TPSYAVQVTVQT

-374 EKRSR
+374 ERKHR
-379 RGADYGLEDDFSAT
+379 RGTNNGVEDDLSAV
-393 SFSSLLQASE
+393 SFSSLLHASE
-403 KRSPFDDLIGSGEG
+403 KKNIFEDLIGHGEG
-417 SAATA
+417 PNTLGPTA
-422 LPQGTVRKHYKGYE
+422 LPQGTIRKHYKGYE
-436 EVIIPPTPTAPMK
+436 EVIIPPTPTASMK
-449 PGEKLIEIKELDEIA
+449 PGERLIEIKELDDFA
-464 QAAFHGYKSLNRI
+464 QTAFHGYKSLNRI
-477 QSRIFQTTYH
+477 QSRIYHTTYNS
-487 TNENILVCAP
+487 NENILVCAP

-508 AVLHEIGQHFKDGYL
+508 AILHEIKNHFRDGYL

-551 SPLNVTVKELTGDM
+551 SPLNVTVRELTGDM
-565 QLSKSELEETQM
+565 QLSKNELEETQM

-596 LSKLVKLLI
+596 LSMLVKLLI

-631 ESTQTM
+631 ESTQSM

-648 NYLEVAQFLRVNPDA
+648 NYLEVAQFLRVNSDT

-684 SEHNFQARTNLLN
+684 SEHNFLARNELLN

-707 LRHGHQAM
+707 LKQGHQAM

-724 GKTADKLVELA
+724 VKTADKLVELA
-735 QKNDELELFMND
+735 GKSAESELFTNDE
-747 THPQF
+747 HPQY
-752 ELIKREVLKSRNKQ
+752 EILKREVFKSRNKE
-766 VVQLFEHGIGVHHAG
+766 VVQLFEHGIGIHHAG
-781 MLRTD
+781 MLRAD
-786 RGLTERLFS
+786 RNLTERLFS
-795 GGLLKVLVCTA
+795 QGLLKVLVCTA

-817 TVVIKGTQLYDAKAG
+817 TVVIKGTQIYDPKAG

-859 GIIITTHEKL
+859 GIIITSHDKL
-869 SYYLRLLTSQLPIES
+869 AYYLRLLTSQLPIES
-884 QFISSLRDNLN
+884 QFINSLKDNLN

-930 IGWDEVIAD
+930 IGWDEVMAD
-939 PSLTSKQRS
+939 PSLSLKQRDFIS
-948 LVADAARALDKA
+948 DAARALDKA

-985 IRYSSVET
+985 IQYTSVET
-993 YNEMLRRHM
+993 YNEMLTRHM
-1002 NDSEVI
+1002 NESELI
-1008 DMVAHSSEFENIVVR
+1008 SMVARSSEFENIVVR
-1023 DEEQNELENMVRTS
+1023 DEEQNELEMLARTY
-1037 CPLEV
+1037 CQLEV
-1042 KGGPTNKHGKVS
+1042 KGGPSNKYGKVS

-1067 SFSLISDAAY
+1067 TFSLISDAAY

-1095 RGWCEMSSFMLDYCK
+1095 RGWCEMSALMLDYCK
-1110 AVDRQIWPHQH
+1110 AVDRQIWPHLH
-1121 PLRQFDKDI
+1121 PLRQFDRDI
-1130 SPEILRKLEER
+1130 SSEILRKLEER
-1141 GADLD
+1141 EADLD
-1146 RLLEM
+1146 RLQEM
-1151 EEKDIGALIRY
+1151 QEKDIGALIRY
-1162 APGGRFLR
+1162 APGGKVVKQFLGYFPLVQLSATVSPITR
-1170 VIWIEIS
+1170 TVLK
-1177 QVDLLIAPD
+1177 VDLVVAPQ
-1186 FIWKDR
+1186 FVWKDR
-1192 FHGAA
+1192 FHGTALR
-1197 QHWWILVEDSEND
+1197 WWILVEDSEND

-1221 KRMARAEPQK
+1221 KKMARAEPHK

-1248 RAVSDSWM
+1248 RAVSDSWL
-1256 HAEALYTISFHN
+1256 HADALYIIN
-1268 LQLPEGRTS
+1268 LHKLALPEVQTS

-1287 PVTALGNKTYEALYK
+1287 PVTALGNGTFEALYK
-1302 FSHFNPIQTQSFH
+1302 FSHFNPIQTQAFH
-1315 VLYHMEENILL
+1315 VLYHTDKNILL

-1359 LKAIVRERMND
+1359 LKAIVRERMTD

-1437 GADRGPILEVQQGW
+1437 GADRGPILEV
-1451 WRKKR
+1451 
-1456 VRRGSP
+1456 
-1462 ETGEGLVSV
+1462 
-1471 AETDEG
+1471 
-1477 WRGVQKADRFR
+1477 
-1488 RRLIQGRN
+1488 
-1496 SKNTGPAKMPET
+1496 
-1508 GEGPASVAGDRRRPV
+1508 

-1530 ISSQTERAVRFVG
+1530 ISSQTERSVRFVG

-1548 ANAHDLADWLGV
+1548 ANAHNLADWLGV
-1560 GEIGLFNFKPSVR
+1560 DENGLFNFKPSVR

-1579 HIQAKFLSSY
+1579 HIQ
-1589 YVMNEMLLPPV
+1589 
-1600 NSTITSYM
+1600 
-1608 TIIKCLESI
+1608 
-1617 TFIQG
+1617 G

-1633 SMNKPTYAA
+1633 SMNKPAYAA

-1648 AKPVLIFVSS
+1648 TKPVLIFVSS

-1671 FAASDEQPRQFLSV
+1671 FAASDEHPRQFINMP
-1685 SEETLQMILSQVTDQ
+1685 EDALQMVLSQITDQ
-1700 NLRHTLQFGI
+1700 NLKHTLQFGI

-1725 EELFANNKIQAIINL
+1725 EELFANNKIQ
-1740 LKNLSFLFG
+1740 
-1749 KNVLVCTSTLA
+1749 VLVCTSTLA

-1767 HLVIIKGTEFYDAK
+1767 HLVIIKGTEYYDGK

-1816 DPKKSFYKKFLY
+1816 EPKKSFYKKFLY

-1841 HNHINAEIVSGTIC
+1841 HDHINAEIVTGTIC
-1855 HKEDAIHYLTWTYLF
+1855 HKEDAVHYLTWTYLF

-1880 GLEDTGPGIV
+1880 GLEVAEPGILN
-1890 SSYLSSLVQ
+1890 SYLSSLVQ
-1899 NTFEDLEDSG
+1899 STFEDLEDSG
-1909 CVKMNE
+1909 CIKITE
-1915 DSVEPM
+1915 DSVEPL
-1921 MLGSIASQYYLKYM
+1921 MLGSIASQYYLKYT
-1935 TVSMFGSNIG
+1935 TVSMFGSKIG

-1952 FLHILSGSS
+1952 FLQILSGAS

-1972 AHFSQ
+1972 ENYNEKLSEKVPYAVDHSRLDDPHVKANLLFQAHFSQ
-1977 LELPITDYVTD
+1977 SELPISDYVTD

-2023 QMVMQGLWFGSNTS
+2023 QMVMQGLWFDRDSPF
-2037 LWMLPCMTD
+2037 WMLPCMTD
-2046 DLVGSLS
+2046 DLVSLLHKK
-2053 RRGISN
+2053 GIASI
-2059 VQQLLDLPRSNLP
+2059 QQLLDCPSKSLP
-2072 ALIGSSNASR
+2072 AITGSSAASR
-2082 LYQDLDHFPRVQVRL
+2082 LYQDMQHFPRIQVRL
-2097 KLQKKNPDDG
+2097 KIQKKESNGG
-2107 KAMTLNIRLEKM
+2107 KIFTLNIRLEDANTRRRTAK
-2119 NSHRK
+2119 
-2124 TSRAFTPR
+2124 AFTPR
-2132 FPKLKD
+2132 YPKVKD
-2138 EAWWLVLGNTSTSEL
+2138 EAWWLVLCNTSASEL
-2153 YALKRVSFSDR
+2153 YALKRVSFSGR
-2164 LATHMEL
+2164 LQTNMDL
-2171 PSTPNTIQGMK
+2171 PSVLTNFQGIK
-2182 LILVSDCYLGFEQEH
+2182 LILVSDCYLGFEQEY
-2197 SMEELVEP
+2197 SIEGLA

>member
-1 MQLQIPRLTSSL
+1 M
-13 REPFDVDRAYLQR
+13 
-26 KIILQSHKSR
+26 
-36 SSANSLEESDLAKKI
+36 
-51 VYGWDEASFEVRQAY
+51 
-66 KQFAG
+66 
-71 AVGELIDG
+71 ELIDG
-79 EVVSEEFCE
+79 EVQSEEFRE
-88 VALAVYHLFGKPA
+88 VALNVYRIFG
-101 EEDNNGRR
+101 EEESADGN
-109 FTEKK
+109 FTQKK
-114 LELQKLL
+114 SKLQKLIG
-121 DHAISDASLQKVAS
+121 HAVSDARLQKVAALS
-135 LAHRLSLL
+135 QRLYGL
-143 QSNNEIRDRFVP
+143 QPRNSGAALIVESH
-155 GNQVNGSA
+155 VNGTG
-163 DDVEFGANLVFRPPA
+163 DDLEFGADLAFQAPA
-178 RFVVDV
+178 RFLVDT

-189 ELWGEESALPFSL
+189 ELLGEESAAPLSMFHDGWYDHGDPGQNHSTTD
-202 LQEGGYDCSDTTKY
+202 GGN
-216 DSTADGKH
+216 
-224 FDLRWLRNEC
+224 FDLSWLRDAC
-234 DKIVKGSTSQLPQ
+234 DQIVGESTSQLSQ
-247 DELAMAICRVLDSE
+247 DDLPMAICRVLDSDKPGE
-261 KHGDEIAG
+261 EIAG
-269 DLLDLVGE
+269 DLLDLVGDS
-277 GAFETVQD
+277 AFEIVQD
-285 LVSFIMLDAVG
+285 LIL
-296 VCSDCVGIDV
+296 
-306 EVCSNCIG
+306 
-314 KFLLPSQHR
+314 HR
-323 KELVDAVHHGL
+323 KELVDAIHRGL
-334 LVVKSDK
+334 SLLKSDK
-341 TATNSQSR
+341 TASNSQSR
-349 MPSYGTQVTVQT
+349 MPSYGTQVTIQT
-361 ESERQIDKLRRKE
+361 ESAKQIDKLRRKE
-374 EKRSR
+374 EKRNR
-379 RGADYGLEDDFSAT
+379 RGTEHGVESDVAVA

-403 KRSPFDDLIGSGEG
+403 RKNPFDNLIGSGPG
-417 SAATA
+417 PHSLSVTA

-436 EVIIPPTPTAPMK
+436 EVIIPPTPTTEMK
-449 PGEKLIEIKELDEIA
+449 PGEKLIEIKELDDFA

-477 QSRIFQTTYH
+477 QSWIFQTVYY

-508 AVLHEIGQHFKDGYL
+508 SVLHEIGQHFKDGYL

-551 SPLNVTVKELTGDM
+551 SPLNMTVRELTGDM

-596 LSKLVKLLI
+596 LSMLVKLLI

-648 NYLEVAQFLRVNPDA
+648 NYLEVAQFLRVSPET

-684 SEHNFQARTNLLN
+684 SEQNFAARKDLLN
-697 EICYNKVVDS
+697 EICYKKVVDS
-707 LRHGHQAM
+707 LKQGHQAM

-724 GKTADKLVELA
+724 AKTAEKLVELA
-735 QKNDELELFMND
+735 RNNEDVELFRNDE
-747 THPQF
+747 HPQF
-752 ELIKREVLKSRNKQ
+752 ALFKKEVMKSRNKDL
-766 VVQLFEHGIGVHHAG
+766 VELFGSGVGVHHAG
-781 MLRTD
+781 MLRAD

-817 TVVIKGTQLYDAKAG
+817 TVVIKGTQLYDPKAG

-859 GIIITTHEKL
+859 GIIITSHEKL
-869 SYYLRLLTSQLPIES
+869 AYYLRLLTCQLPIES
-884 QFISSLRDNLN
+884 QFISSLKDNLN
-895 AEVVLGTV
+895 AEVALGTV

-916 YLFIRMKMNPLAYG
+916 YLFIRMRQNPLAYG
-930 IGWDEVIAD
+930 IGWDEVIED
-939 PSLTSKQRS
+939 PSLSLKQRA
-948 LVADAARALDKA
+948 LVTDAARALDKA

-985 IRYSSVET
+985 IQYSSVET
-993 YNEMLRRHM
+993 YNELLRRHM

-1023 DEEQNELENMVRTS
+1023 EEEQNELEMLLRSS

-1042 KGGPTNKHGKVS
+1042 RGGPSNKHGKIS

-1067 SFSLISDAAY
+1067 TFSLVSDASY

-1095 RGWCEMSSFMLDYCK
+1095 RGWSEMSLFMLEYCK

-1121 PLRQFDKDI
+1121 PLRQFDKDL
-1130 SPEILRKLEER
+1130 SAEILRKLEER
-1141 GADLD
+1141 GSDLD
-1146 RLLEM
+1146 HLQEM
-1151 EEKDIGALIRY
+1151 EEKDIGTLIRY
-1162 APGGRFLR
+1162 APGGRLVKQYLGYFPRIQLSATVSPITR
-1170 VIWIEIS
+1170 TVLKL
-1177 QVDLLIAPD
+1177 DLLIIPE

-1197 QHWWILVEDSEND
+1197 QRWWILVEDSEND
-1210 HIYHSELFTLT
+1210 HIYHSELLTLT
-1221 KRMARAEPQK
+1221 KRMIRGEPHK

-1248 RAVSDSWM
+1248 RAVSDSWL
-1256 HAEALYTISFHN
+1256 HAESFYTISFHN
-1268 LQLPEGRTS
+1268 LALPEARTS

-1287 PVTALGNKTYEALYK
+1287 PVTSLGNNTYEALYS
-1302 FSHFNPIQTQSFH
+1302 FSHFNPIQTQIFH
-1315 VLYHMEENILL
+1315 ILYHSDNNVLL
-1326 GAPTGSGKTISAELA
+1326 GAPTGSGKTIAAELA
-1341 MLHLFN
+1341 MLRLFS

-1370 WRKRLV
+1370 WRKHLV
-1376 SQLGKK
+1376 SQLGKQ

-1422 VTKVGLMILDEIHLL
+1422 VTKVGLVILDEIHLL
-1437 GADRGPILEVQQGW
+1437 GADRGPILE
-1451 WRKKR
+1451 
-1456 VRRGSP
+1456 
-1462 ETGEGLVSV
+1462 
-1471 AETDEG
+1471 
-1477 WRGVQKADRFR
+1477 
-1488 RRLIQGRN
+1488 
-1496 SKNTGPAKMPET
+1496 
-1508 GEGPASVAGDRRRPV
+1508 V

-1548 ANAHDLADWLGV
+1548 ANASDLADWLGV

-1579 HIQAKFLSSY
+1579 HIQ
-1589 YVMNEMLLPPV
+1589 
-1600 NSTITSYM
+1600 
-1608 TIIKCLESI
+1608 
-1617 TFIQG
+1617 G
-1622 YPGKFY
+1622 YPGKYY

-1633 SMNKPTYAA
+1633 SMNKPAYAA

-1648 AKPVLIFVSS
+1648 TKPVIIFVSS

-1671 FAASDEQPRQFLSV
+1671 FAASDEHPRQFLSMT
-1685 SEETLQMILSQVTDQ
+1685 EEVLQMVLSQVTDQ

-1717 NDKDRSLV
+1717 NERDRSLV
-1725 EELFANNKIQAIINL
+1725 EELFANNKIQ
-1740 LKNLSFLFG
+1740 
-1749 KNVLVCTSTLA
+1749 VLVCTSTLA

-1767 HLVIIKGTEFYDAK
+1767 HLVIIKGTEYYDGK

-1816 DPKKSFYKKFLY
+1816 EPKKSFYKKFLY

-1841 HNHINAEIVSGTIC
+1841 HEHINAEIVTGTIC
-1855 HKEDAIHYLTWTYLF
+1855 HKEDAMHYLTWTYLF

-1880 GLEDTGPGIV
+1880 GLENAEAETLN
-1890 SSYLSSLVQ
+1890 SYLSRLVQ
-1899 NTFEDLEDSG
+1899 TTFEDLEDSG
-1909 CVKMNE
+1909 CIKMDEEN
-1915 DSVEPM
+1915 VESM
-1921 MLGSIASQYYLKYM
+1921 VLGTIASQYYLSYM

-1945 PDTSLEV
+1945 PDTSLEM
-1952 FLHILSGSS
+1952 FLHILSGAS

-1972 AHFSQ
+1972 ENYNEALSGRVRYMVDKNGLDDPHVKANLLFQAHFSQ
-1977 LELPITDYVTD
+1977 LELPISDYVTD

-2009 SGWLSS
+2009 SGWLSAS
-2015 TITCMHLL
+2015 VNCMHLL
-2023 QMVMQGLWFGSNTS
+2023 QMVMQGLWFDKDSS
-2037 LWMLPCMTD
+2037 LWMLPCMNE
-2046 DLVGSLS
+2046 DLQQSL
-2053 RRGISN
+2053 RKRGIST
-2059 VQQLLDLPRSNLP
+2059 VQQLLDLPGATLQ
-2072 ALIGSSNASR
+2072 AMIGNFPASR
-2082 LYQDLDHFPRVQVRL
+2082 FYQDLQNFPCIRMKLRVEKKDIDGRKSLAL
-2097 KLQKKNPDDG
+2097 KIK
-2107 KAMTLNIRLEKM
+2107 LEKT
-2119 NSHRK
+2119 NRK
-2124 TSRAFTPR
+2124 QNRSRAFTPR

-2153 YALKRVSFSDR
+2153 YALKRVSFTDH
-2164 LATHMEL
+2164 LVTHMEL
-2171 PSTPNTIQGMK
+2171 PSTLTSVQGMK
-2182 LILVSDCYLGFEQEH
+2182 LMLVSDCYVGFEQEH
-2197 SMEELVEP
+2197 SVEELIKSQQTEAGD

>member
-1 MQLQIPRLTSSL
+1 M
-13 REPFDVDRAYLQR
+13 
-26 KIILQSHKSR
+26 
-36 SSANSLEESDLAKKI
+36 
-51 VYGWDEASFEVRQAY
+51 
-66 KQFAG
+66 
-71 AVGELIDG
+71 ELIDG
-79 EVVSEEFCE
+79 EVQSEEFRE
-88 VALAVYHLFGKPA
+88 VALNVYRIFG
-101 EEDNNGRR
+101 EEESADSN
-109 FTEKK
+109 FTQKK
-114 LELQKLL
+114 SKLQKLIG
-121 DHAISDASLQKVAS
+121 HAVSDARLQKVAALS
-135 LAHRLSLL
+135 QRLYGL
-143 QSNNEIRDRFVP
+143 QPRNSGAALIVESHVI
-155 GNQVNGSA
+155 GSG
-163 DDVEFGANLVFRPPA
+163 DDLEFGADLAFQAPA
-178 RFVVDV
+178 RFLVDT

-189 ELWGEESALPFSL
+189 EMLGEESAVPLSMFHDGWYDHGDPGQNHSTTD
-202 LQEGGYDCSDTTKY
+202 GGN
-216 DSTADGKH
+216 
-224 FDLRWLRNEC
+224 FDLSWLREAC
-234 DKIVKGSTSQLPQ
+234 DQIVGESTSQLSQ
-247 DELAMAICRVLDSE
+247 DDLPMAICRVLDSDKPGE
-261 KHGDEIAG
+261 EIAG
-269 DLLDLVGE
+269 DLLDLVGD
-277 GAFETVQD
+277 GAFEIVQD
-285 LVSFIMLDAVG
+285 L
-296 VCSDCVGIDV
+296 
-306 EVCSNCIG
+306 
-314 KFLLPSQHR
+314 LLHR
-323 KELVDAVHHGL
+323 KELVDAIHRGL
-334 LVVKSDK
+334 SLLKSDK
-341 TATNSQSR
+341 TDSNTQSR
-349 MPSYGTQVTVQT
+349 MPSYGTQVTIQT
-361 ESERQIDKLRRKE
+361 ESAKQIDKLRRKE
-374 EKRSR
+374 EKRNR
-379 RGADYGLEDDFSAT
+379 RGTEHGVESDVSVA

-403 KRSPFDDLIGSGEG
+403 RKNPFDNLIGSGPG
-417 SAATA
+417 PHSLSVTA

-436 EVIIPPTPTAPMK
+436 EVIIPPTPTTEMK
-449 PGEKLIEIKELDEIA
+449 PGEKLIEIKELDDFA

-477 QSRIFQTTYH
+477 QSWIFQTVYY

-508 AVLHEIGQHFKDGYL
+508 SVLHEIGQHFKDGYL

-551 SPLNVTVKELTGDM
+551 SPLNMTVRELTGDM

-596 LSKLVKLLI
+596 LSMLVKLLI

-648 NYLEVAQFLRVNPDA
+648 NYLEVAQFLRVSPET

-684 SEHNFQARTNLLN
+684 SEQNFAARNDLLN
-697 EICYNKVVDS
+697 EICYKKVVDS
-707 LRHGHQAM
+707 LKQGHQAM

-724 GKTADKLVELA
+724 AKTAEKLVELA
-735 QKNDELELFMND
+735 RNNEDLELFRND
-747 THPQF
+747 EHPQF
-752 ELIKREVLKSRNKQ
+752 ALFKKEVIKSRNKDL
-766 VVQLFEHGIGVHHAG
+766 VELFGSGVGVHHAG
-781 MLRTD
+781 MLRAD

-817 TVVIKGTQLYDAKAG
+817 TVVIKGTQLYDPKAG

-859 GIIITTHEKL
+859 GIIITSHDKL
-869 SYYLRLLTSQLPIES
+869 AYYLRLLTSQLPIES
-884 QFISSLRDNLN
+884 QFISSLKDNLN
-895 AEVVLGTV
+895 AEVALGTV

-916 YLFIRMKMNPLAYG
+916 YLFIRMRQNPLAYG
-930 IGWDEVIAD
+930 IGWDEVIED
-939 PSLTSKQRS
+939 PSLSLKQRA
-948 LVADAARALDKA
+948 LVTDAARALDKA

-985 IRYSSVET
+985 IQYSSVET
-993 YNEMLRRHM
+993 YNELLRRHM

-1023 DEEQNELENMVRTS
+1023 EEEQNELEMLLRSS

-1042 KGGPTNKHGKVS
+1042 RGGPSNKHGKIS

-1067 SFSLISDAAY
+1067 TFSLVSDASY

-1095 RGWCEMSSFMLDYCK
+1095 RGWSEMSLFMLEYCK

-1121 PLRQFDKDI
+1121 PLRQFDKDL
-1130 SPEILRKLEER
+1130 SAEILRKLEER
-1141 GADLD
+1141 GYDLD
-1146 RLLEM
+1146 HLQEM
-1151 EEKDIGALIRY
+1151 EEKDIGTLIRY
-1162 APGGRFLR
+1162 APGGRLVKQYLGYFPRIQLSATVSPITR
-1170 VIWIEIS
+1170 TVLKL
-1177 QVDLLIAPD
+1177 DLLIIPE

-1197 QHWWILVEDSEND
+1197 QRWWILVEDSEND
-1210 HIYHSELFTLT
+1210 HIYHSELLTLT
-1221 KRMARAEPQK
+1221 KRMIRGEPHK

-1248 RAVSDSWM
+1248 RAVSDSWL
-1256 HAEALYTISFHN
+1256 HAESFYTISFHN
-1268 LQLPEGRTS
+1268 LALPEARTS

-1287 PVTALGNKTYEALYK
+1287 PVTSLGNNTYEALYS
-1302 FSHFNPIQTQSFH
+1302 FSHFNPIQTQIFH
-1315 VLYHMEENILL
+1315 ILYHSDNNVLL
-1326 GAPTGSGKTISAELA
+1326 GAPTGSGKTIAAELA
-1341 MLHLFN
+1341 MLRLFN

-1370 WRKRLV
+1370 WRKHLV
-1376 SQLGKK
+1376 SQLGKQ

-1422 VTKVGLMILDEIHLL
+1422 VTKVGLVILDEIHLL
-1437 GADRGPILEVQQGW
+1437 GADRGPILE
-1451 WRKKR
+1451 
-1456 VRRGSP
+1456 
-1462 ETGEGLVSV
+1462 
-1471 AETDEG
+1471 
-1477 WRGVQKADRFR
+1477 
-1488 RRLIQGRN
+1488 
-1496 SKNTGPAKMPET
+1496 
-1508 GEGPASVAGDRRRPV
+1508 V

-1548 ANAHDLADWLGV
+1548 ANASDLADWLGV

-1579 HIQAKFLSSY
+1579 HIQ
-1589 YVMNEMLLPPV
+1589 
-1600 NSTITSYM
+1600 
-1608 TIIKCLESI
+1608 
-1617 TFIQG
+1617 G
-1622 YPGKFY
+1622 YPGKYY

-1633 SMNKPTYAA
+1633 SMNKPAYAA

-1648 AKPVLIFVSS
+1648 TKPVIIFVSS

-1671 FAASDEQPRQFLSV
+1671 FAASDEHPRQFLTMT
-1685 SEETLQMILSQVTDQ
+1685 EEVLQMVLSQVTDQ

-1717 NDKDRSLV
+1717 NERDRSLV
-1725 EELFANNKIQAIINL
+1725 EELFANNKIQ
-1740 LKNLSFLFG
+1740 
-1749 KNVLVCTSTLA
+1749 VLVCTSTLA

-1767 HLVIIKGTEFYDAK
+1767 HLVIIKGTEYYDGK
-1781 AKRYVDFPI
+1781 AKRYADFPI

-1816 DPKKSFYKKFLY
+1816 EPKKSFYKKFLY

-1841 HNHINAEIVSGTIC
+1841 HEHINAEIVTGTIC
-1855 HKEDAIHYLTWTYLF
+1855 HKEDAMHYLTWTYLF

-1880 GLEDTGPGIV
+1880 GLENAEAETLN
-1890 SSYLSSLVQ
+1890 SYLSRLVQ
-1899 NTFEDLEDSG
+1899 TTFEDLEDSG
-1909 CVKMNE
+1909 CIKMDEEN
-1915 DSVEPM
+1915 VESM
-1921 MLGSIASQYYLKYM
+1921 VLGTIASQYYLSYM

-1945 PDTSLEV
+1945 PDTSLEM
-1952 FLHILSGSS
+1952 FLHILSGAS

-1972 AHFSQ
+1972 ENYNEALSGRVRYMVDKNGLDDPHVKANLLFQAHFSR
-1977 LELPITDYVTD
+1977 LELPISDYVTD

-2009 SGWLSS
+2009 SGWLSAS
-2015 TITCMHLL
+2015 VNCMHLM
-2023 QMVMQGLWFGSNTS
+2023 QMVMQGLWFDKDSS
-2037 LWMLPCMTD
+2037 LWMLPCMNE
-2046 DLVGSLS
+2046 DLLQSL
-2053 RRGISN
+2053 RKRGIST
-2059 VQQLLDLPRSNLP
+2059 VQQLLDLPGAPLQ
-2072 ALIGSSNASR
+2072 AMIGNFPASR
-2082 LYQDLDHFPRVQVRL
+2082 FYQDLQNFPCIRMKLRVEKKDINGRKSLSL
-2097 KLQKKNPDDG
+2097 KIK
-2107 KAMTLNIRLEKM
+2107 LEKT
-2119 NSHRK
+2119 NRK
-2124 TSRAFTPR
+2124 QNRSRAFTPR

-2153 YALKRVSFSDR
+2153 YALKRVSFTDH
-2164 LATHMEL
+2164 LVTHMEL
-2171 PSTPNTIQGMK
+2171 PSTLTSVQGMK
-2182 LILVSDCYLGFEQEH
+2182 LMLVSDCYIGFEQEH
-2197 SMEELVEP
+2197 SVEELIKSQQTEAGD

>member
-1 MQLQIPRLTSSL
+1 MLLELPRLTNSL
-13 REPFDVDRAYLQR
+13 RDPFDVDQAYLHR
-26 KIILQSHKSR
+26 KTILQNLKPP
-36 SSANSLEESDLAKKI
+36 SSANSVQESQLARKI
-51 VYGWDEASFEVRQAY
+51 VYRWDDASNEVRQVY
-66 KQFAG
+66 KQFIG
-71 AVGELIDG
+71 AVVELMGG
-79 EVVSEEFCE
+79 EVVSEEFQE
-88 VALAVYHLFGKPA
+88 VALSVYKLFCTQL
-101 EEDNNGRR
+101 EDVEDDQVDKIIA
-109 FTEKK
+109 EKK
-114 LELQKLL
+114 LDLQKLFGYEVPLSKLQRVLSLVKRLFELQKK
-121 DHAISDASLQKVAS
+121 DDGTVYIPEGQDK
-135 LAHRLSLL
+135 
-143 QSNNEIRDRFVP
+143 
-155 GNQVNGSA
+155 SA
-163 DDVEFGANLVFRPPA
+163 DDMEFGADLVFRAPT
-178 RFVVDV
+178 RFLVDV
-184 SLEDG
+184 VLEDSDLFIEEATEIPNHG
-189 ELWGEESALPFSL
+189 AWYELGDSATYIPSAS
-202 LQEGGYDCSDTTKY
+202 GGNV
-216 DSTADGKH
+216 
-224 FDLRWLRNEC
+224 DLEWLRDAC
-234 DKIVKGSTSQLPQ
+234 DKIVSESISQLPR

-261 KHGDEIAG
+261 KPGDEIAG
-269 DLLDLVGE
+269 DLLDLVGDS
-277 GAFETVQD
+277 AFEIVQD
-285 LVSFIMLDAVG
+285 LIM
-296 VCSDCVGIDV
+296 
-306 EVCSNCIG
+306 
-314 KFLLPSQHR
+314 HR
-323 KELVDAVHHGL
+323 KELLDAIHHGL
-334 LVVKSDK
+334 FVLKSDK
-341 TATNSQSR
+341 KASNAQSR

-361 ESERQIDKLRRKE
+361 ESERQFDKLRRKE
-374 EKRSR
+374 EKKHR
-379 RGADYGLEDDFSAT
+379 RGTDHGVENDLSAMT
-393 SFSSLLQASE
+393 FSSLLQASE
-403 KRSPFDDLIGSGEG
+403 KKGLFDDIIGRGDAHELPV
-417 SAATA
+417 TA
-422 LPQGTVRKHYKGYE
+422 LPQGTIKKHYKGYE
-436 EVIIPPTPTAPMK
+436 EVIIPPKPTAPMK
-449 PGEKLIEIKELDEIA
+449 PGEKLIEIKELDDFA
-464 QAAFHGYKSLNRI
+464 QAAFHGYKTLNRI
-477 QSRIFQTTYH
+477 QSRIFQTTYN

-508 AVLHEIGQHFKDGYL
+508 AILHEIKHHFRDGYL

-551 SPLNVTVKELTGDM
+551 SPLNIIVRELTGDM
-565 QLSKSELEETQM
+565 QLTKNELEETQM

-596 LSKLVKLLI
+596 LSLLVKLLI

-631 ESTQTM
+631 ESTQSM

-648 NYLEVAQFLRVNPDA
+648 NYLEVAQFLRVNTET

-684 SEHNFQARTNLLN
+684 SEHNFLARVELLN

-707 LRHGHQAM
+707 LKQGHQAM

-724 GKTADKLVELA
+724 RKTAEKLVELA
-735 QKNDELELFMND
+735 RKYEDLELFRNYS
-747 THPQF
+747 HPQF
-752 ELIKREVLKSRNKQ
+752 ELKKREVLKSRNKD
-766 VVQLFEHGIGVHHAG
+766 VVDLFENGIGIHHAG
-781 MLRTD
+781 MLRAD

-795 GGLLKVLVCTA
+795 DGLLKVLVCTA

-817 TVVIKGTQLYDAKAG
+817 TVVIKGTQIYDPKAG

-859 GIIITTHEKL
+859 GIIITTHDKL
-869 SYYLRLLTSQLPIES
+869 AYYLRLLTSQLPIES
-884 QFISSLRDNLN
+884 QFIKSLKDNLN
-895 AEVVLGTV
+895 AEVALGTV

-930 IGWDEVIAD
+930 IGWEEVIAD
-939 PSLTSKQRS
+939 PTLSMKQRA

-960 KMMRFDEKSGNF
+960 KMMRFDEKSGNI

-985 IRYSSVET
+985 IQYSSVET
-993 YNEMLRRHM
+993 YNELLRQHM
-1002 NDSEVI
+1002 NESEV
-1008 DMVAHSSEFENIVVR
+1008 
-1023 DEEQNELENMVRTS
+1023 
-1037 CPLEV
+1037 
-1042 KGGPTNKHGKVS
+1042 
-1054 ILIQLYISRGSID
+1054 
-1067 SFSLISDAAY
+1067 
-1077 ISASLA
+1077 
-1083 RIMRALFEICLR
+1083 
-1095 RGWCEMSSFMLDYCK
+1095 
-1110 AVDRQIWPHQH
+1110 
-1121 PLRQFDKDI
+1121 
-1130 SPEILRKLEER
+1130 LRKLEEK

-1146 RLLEM
+1146 RLQEM
-1151 EEKDIGALIRY
+1151 QEKDIGALIRY
-1162 APGGRFLR
+1162 APGGRLVKQHLGYFPSVLLSATVSPITR
-1170 VIWIEIS
+1170 TVLK
-1177 QVDLLIAPD
+1177 VDLIITPD
-1186 FIWKDR
+1186 FVWKDR
-1192 FHGAA
+1192 FHGTALR
-1197 QHWWILVEDSEND
+1197 WWILVEDSDND

-1221 KRMARAEPQK
+1221 KRMAKAEPYK

-1248 RAVSDSWM
+1248 RAVSDSWL
-1256 HAEALYTISFHN
+1256 HAEAFYTISFHN
-1268 LQLPEGRTS
+1268 LALPEGRTS

-1287 PVTALGNKTYEALYK
+1287 PVTALGNLTYEALYN
-1302 FSHFNPIQTQSFH
+1302 FTHFNPIQTQAFH
-1315 VLYHMEENILL
+1315 VLYHSNKNVLL

-1370 WRKRLV
+1370 WRKHLV
-1376 SQLGKK
+1376 SRLGKQ
-1382 MVEMTGDYTPDLM
+1382 MVEMTGDYTPDMM

-1408 KWDGISRNWHSRSY
+1408 KWDGISRNWHSRNY
-1422 VTKVGLMILDEIHLL
+1422 VKKVGLMILDEIHLL
-1437 GADRGPILEVQQGW
+1437 GADRGPILEV
-1451 WRKKR
+1451 
-1456 VRRGSP
+1456 
-1462 ETGEGLVSV
+1462 
-1471 AETDEG
+1471 
-1477 WRGVQKADRFR
+1477 
-1488 RRLIQGRN
+1488 
-1496 SKNTGPAKMPET
+1496 
-1508 GEGPASVAGDRRRPV
+1508 

-1530 ISSQTERAVRFVG
+1530 ISSQTEREVRFVG

-1560 GEIGLFNFKPSVR
+1560 EENGLFNFKPSVR

-1579 HIQAKFLSSY
+1579 H
-1589 YVMNEMLLPPV
+1589 
-1600 NSTITSYM
+1600 
-1608 TIIKCLESI
+1608 
-1617 TFIQG
+1617 IQG

-1648 AKPVLIFVSS
+1648 TKPVLIFVSS

-1671 FAASDEQPRQFLSV
+1671 FAASDEHPRQFLAMP
-1685 SEETLQMILSQVTDQ
+1685 EESLQMILSQVTDQ

-1725 EELFANNKIQAIINL
+1725 EELFANNKIRAILIL
-1740 LKNLSFLFG
+1740 
-1749 KNVLVCTSTLA
+1749 VLVCTSTLA

-1767 HLVIIKGTEFYDAK
+1767 HLVVIKGTEYYDGK

-1816 DPKKSFYKKFLY
+1816 EPKKSFYKKFLY

-1841 HNHINAEIVSGTIC
+1841 HDHINAEIVAGTIC
-1855 HKEDAIHYLTWTYLF
+1855 HKEDAMHYLTWTYLF

-1880 GLEDTGPGIV
+1880 GLDDVEPGNV

-1899 NTFEDLEDSG
+1899 STFEDLEDSG
-1909 CVKMNE
+1909 CIKINE
-1915 DSVEPM
+1915 DNVEPM
-1921 MLGSIASQYYLKYM
+1921 MLGSIASQYYLRYT

-1952 FLHILSGSS
+1952 FLHILSGAS

-1972 AHFSQ
+1972 ENYNDGLSRRVRYMVDKNRLDDPHVKANLLFQAHFSQ
-1977 LELPITDYVTD
+1977 LDLPISDYITD

-2001 AMIDICAN
+2001 AMIDVCAN

-2015 TITCMHLL
+2015 ALTCMHLL
-2023 QMVMQGLWFGSNTS
+2023 QMVMQGLWYDKDSS

-2046 DLVGSLS
+2046 DLISSLS
-2053 RRGISN
+2053 RRGIAKI
-2059 VQQLLDLPRSNLP
+2059 QQLLDTPSTVLQAIADN
-2072 ALIGSSNASR
+2072 ATASR
-2082 LYQDLDHFPRVQVRL
+2082 LHQDLQHLPRIRVHL
-2097 KLQKKNPDDG
+2097 KVERRNSDSNSSEISNG
-2107 KAMTLNIRLEKM
+2107 FNLNIRVEKT
-2119 NSHRK
+2119 NTHHR

-2132 FPKLKD
+2132 FPKVKN
-2138 EAWWLVLGNTSTSEL
+2138 EAWWLVLGDTSTSEL

-2164 LATHMEL
+2164 LVTRMEI
-2171 PSTPNTIQGMK
+2171 PSTQVNLQEMK
-2182 LILVSDCYLGFEQEH
+2182 LILVSDCYLGYEQEYPI
-2197 SMEELVEP
+2197 EEIA

>member
-1 MQLQIPRLTSSL
+1 MLVQLPRLTNTL
-13 REPFDVDRAYLQR
+13 RDPFDVDQAYLQR
-26 KIILQSHKSR
+26 KLILQNYNRPRNSG
-36 SSANSLEESDLAKKI
+36 SSLDESELARKI
-51 VYGWDEASFEVRQAY
+51 IHRWEEASFEVRQAY
-66 KQFAG
+66 KQFIV
-71 AVGELIDG
+71 AVVELIDG
-79 EVVSEEFCE
+79 EMPSEEFHE
-88 VALAVYHLFGKPA
+88 VAVAVYRLFGVPV
-101 EEDNNGRR
+101 EEDSVDRNIV
-109 FTEKK
+109 EKK

-121 DHAISDASLQKVAS
+121 DHVVADTNLERVAS
-135 LAHRLSLL
+135 LSQNLFGLVSTDHRSLHDL
-143 QSNNEIRDRFVP
+143 ETH
-155 GNQVNGSA
+155 VNGSSN
-163 DDVEFGANLVFRPPA
+163 DLEFGADLIFQAPT
-178 RFVVDV
+178 RFLMDV

-189 ELWGEESALPFSL
+189 ELPGVESFAPYSSFH
-202 LQEGGYDCSDTTKY
+202 EGWFEHN
-216 DSTADGKH
+216 DSQHNPSASNGGN
-224 FDLRWLRNEC
+224 FNLSCLRDACDRIVREC
-234 DKIVKGSTSQLPQ
+234 TSQLSR
-247 DELAMAICRVLDSE
+247 DELAMAICRVLDSDKPGE
-261 KHGDEIAG
+261 EIAG
-269 DLLDLVGE
+269 DLLDLVGDS
-277 GAFETVQD
+277 AFETVQNI
-285 LVSFIMLDAVG
+285 LS
-296 VCSDCVGIDV
+296 
-306 EVCSNCIG
+306 
-314 KFLLPSQHR
+314 HR
-323 KELVDAVHHGL
+323 KELVDAIHHGF
-334 LVVKSDK
+334 LVLKSEK
-341 TATNSQSR
+341 TASNAQSR

-361 ESERQIDKLRRKE
+361 ESGKQIDKLRRKE
-374 EKRSR
+374 EKRHR
-379 RGADYGLEDDFSAT
+379 RGTEYGAENDLSAAD
-393 SFSSLLQASE
+393 FSSLLQASE
-403 KRSPFDDLIGSGEG
+403 TKNLLDDLVGSGPG
-417 SAATA
+417 AQSLAVTA

-436 EVIIPPTPTAPMK
+436 EVIIPPTPTAQMK
-449 PGEKLIEIKELDEIA
+449 PGERLIEIKELDDFA
-464 QAAFHGYKSLNRI
+464 QAAFRGYKSLNRI
-477 QSRIFQTTYH
+477 QSRIFQTVYH

-508 AVLHEIGQHFKDGYL
+508 SILHEIGQHFKDGYL

-551 SPLNVTVKELTGDM
+551 SPLNMTVRELTGDM
-565 QLSKSELEETQM
+565 QLSKNELEETQM

-596 LSKLVKLLI
+596 LSVLVKLLI

-648 NYLEVAQFLRVNPDA
+648 NYLEVAQFLRVNPEM

-684 SEHNFQARTNLLN
+684 SEQNFAARNELLN
-697 EICYNKVVDS
+697 EICYKKVVDS
-707 LRHGHQAM
+707 LRQGHQAM

-724 GKTADKLVELA
+724 AKTAQKLVELGR
-735 QKNDELELFMND
+735 KYDDLEVFKND

-752 ELIKREVLKSRNKQ
+752 NLIKREVVKSRNKDL
-766 VVQLFEHGIGVHHAG
+766 VELFEYGIGVHHAG
-781 MLRTD
+781 MLRAD

-795 GGLLKVLVCTA
+795 DGLLKVLVCTA

-817 TVVIKGTQLYDAKAG
+817 TVVIKGTQLYDPKAG

-859 GIIITTHEKL
+859 GIIITSHEKL
-869 SYYLRLLTSQLPIES
+869 AYYLRLLTSQLPIES
-884 QFISSLRDNLN
+884 QFISSLKDNLN
-895 AEVVLGTV
+895 AEVALGTV

-916 YLFIRMKMNPLAYG
+916 YLFIRMRLNPLAYG
-930 IGWDEVIAD
+930 IGWDEVVAD
-939 PSLTSKQRS
+939 PSLSLKQRS
-948 LVADAARALDKA
+948 LVTDAARALDKA

-985 IRYSSVET
+985 IQYSSVET

-1008 DMVAHSSEFENIVVR
+1008 DMVAHSSEFENIAVR
-1023 DEEQNELENMVRTS
+1023 EEEQNELETLVRTS

-1042 KGGPTNKHGKVS
+1042 KGGPSNKHGKIS
-1054 ILIQLYISRGSID
+1054 ILIQLYISRGSMD
-1067 SFSLISDAAY
+1067 TFSLVSDAAY

-1083 RIMRALFEICLR
+1083 RIMRALFEICLG
-1095 RGWCEMSSFMLDYCK
+1095 RGWCEMSLFMLEYCK
-1110 AVDRQIWPHQH
+1110 AVDRQIWPHLH

-1130 SPEILRKLEER
+1130 SSEILRKLEER

-1146 RLLEM
+1146 RLQEM
-1151 EEKDIGALIRY
+1151 QEKDIGALIRY
-1162 APGGRFLR
+1162 ANGGKLVKQCLGYFP
-1170 VIWIEIS
+1170 WIQLSATVSPITRTVLK
-1177 QVDLLIAPD
+1177 VDLCITPE

-1192 FHGAA
+1192 FHGATER
-1197 QHWWILVEDSEND
+1197 WWIVVEDSEND

-1221 KRMARAEPQK
+1221 KRMARGEPQK

-1248 RAVSDSWM
+1248 RAVSDSWL
-1256 HAEALYTISFHN
+1256 HAEAFYTISFHN
-1268 LQLPEGRTS
+1268 LALPEARTS

-1287 PVTALGNKTYEALYK
+1287 PVTSLGNSTYEALYK
-1302 FSHFNPIQTQSFH
+1302 FSHFNPIQTQTFH
-1315 VLYHMEENILL
+1315 VLYHTDNNVLL

-1370 WRKRLV
+1370 WKKRLV
-1376 SQLGKK
+1376 AQLGKE

-1422 VTKVGLMILDEIHLL
+1422 VKKVGLMILDEIHLL
-1437 GADRGPILEVQQGW
+1437 GADRGPILE
-1451 WRKKR
+1451 
-1456 VRRGSP
+1456 
-1462 ETGEGLVSV
+1462 
-1471 AETDEG
+1471 
-1477 WRGVQKADRFR
+1477 
-1488 RRLIQGRN
+1488 
-1496 SKNTGPAKMPET
+1496 
-1508 GEGPASVAGDRRRPV
+1508 V

-1548 ANAHDLADWLGV
+1548 ANAGDLADWLGV
-1560 GEIGLFNFKPSVR
+1560 GETGLFNFKPSVR

-1579 HIQAKFLSSY
+1579 HIQ
-1589 YVMNEMLLPPV
+1589 
-1600 NSTITSYM
+1600 
-1608 TIIKCLESI
+1608 
-1617 TFIQG
+1617 G

-1633 SMNKPTYAA
+1633 SMNKPAYAA

-1648 AKPVLIFVSS
+1648 TKPVLIFVSS

-1671 FAASDEQPRQFLSV
+1671 FAASDEQSRQFLNML
-1685 SEETLQMILSQVTDQ
+1685 EEALQMVLSQITDQ

-1725 EELFANNKIQAIINL
+1725 EELFANNKIQ
-1740 LKNLSFLFG
+1740 
-1749 KNVLVCTSTLA
+1749 VLVCTSTLA

-1767 HLVIIKGTEFYDAK
+1767 HLVIIKGTEYYDGK

-1790 TDILQMMGRAGRPQY
+1790 TDILQMMGRAGRPQF

-1816 DPKKSFYKKFLY
+1816 EPKKSFYKKFLY

-1835 SLREQL
+1835 SLKEQL
-1841 HNHINAEIVSGTIC
+1841 HEHINAEIISGTIC
-1855 HKEDAIHYLTWTYLF
+1855 HKEDAVHYLTWTYLF
-1870 RRLMVNPAYY
+1870 RRLTVNPAYY
-1880 GLEDTGPGIV
+1880 GLENTGPEIL

-1909 CVKMNE
+1909 CIKMSD
-1915 DSVEPM
+1915 DSVEPT
-1921 MLGSIASQYYLKYM
+1921 MLGSIASQYYLSYM

-1952 FLHILSGSS
+1952 FLHILSAAS

-1972 AHFSQ
+1972 ENYNEALSKRVRYMVDRNRLDDPHVKANLLFQAHFSQ
-1977 LELPITDYVTD
+1977 LELPISDYVTD

-2009 SGWLSS
+2009 SGWLLSS
-2015 TITCMHLL
+2015 ITCMHLL
-2023 QMVMQGLWFGSNTS
+2023 QMVMQGLWFDKDSS
-2037 LWMLPCMTD
+2037 LWMLPSMSD
-2046 DLVGSLS
+2046 DLASLLNK
-2053 RRGISN
+2053 RGISK
-2059 VQQLLDLPRSNLP
+2059 VQQLLDLPKATLQTTVGNFP
-2072 ALIGSSNASR
+2072 ASR
-2082 LYQDLDHFPRVQVRL
+2082 LYQDLLHFPRVQVRL
-2097 KLQKKNPDDG
+2097 KLQRKGNDDA
-2107 KAMTLNIRLEKM
+2107 KASTLNIKLEKI
-2119 NSHRK
+2119 NSKRNA
-2124 TSRAFTPR
+2124 SRAFTPR
-2132 FPKLKD
+2132 FPKVKD
-2138 EAWWLVLGNTSTSEL
+2138 EAWWLVLGNTFTSEL

-2164 LATHMEL
+2164 MVTHMEL
-2171 PSTPNTIQGMK
+2171 PSTSTGLQGMK
-2182 LILVSDCYLGFEQEH
+2182 LIVVSDCYLGLEQEH
-2197 SMEELVEP
+2197 SIDNLTY